1 MVDLTAA
8 SCLTKNLKASR
19 PSEYPSFLP
28 NGVFLPFLVTRGWI
42 SSSSAHYYVR
52 IQSINQSTDDAEKK
66 RQHLLDTVFIL
77 ETVRLIPIKK
87 KQQLLRTGKNITD
100 TRVVILL
107 VFF

>member
-8 SCLTKNLKASR
+8 SCLKKNLKACR

-28 NGVFLPFLVTRGWI
+28 NGVFLPFSVTRGWI

-66 RQHLLDTVFIL
+66 IQHLLDIHTGNN
-77 ETVRLIPIKK
+77 TTDTDKK
-87 KQQLLRTGKNITD
+87 KTATATYWKKYTGN
-100 TRVVILL
+100 
-107 VFF
+107 